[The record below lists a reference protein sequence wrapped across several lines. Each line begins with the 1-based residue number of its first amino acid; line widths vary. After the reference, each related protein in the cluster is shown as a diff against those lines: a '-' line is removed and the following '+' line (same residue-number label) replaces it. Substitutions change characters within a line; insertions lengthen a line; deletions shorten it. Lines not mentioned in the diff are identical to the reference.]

1 MKVLVVVFLILAVGS
16 SIAIEKHNQKNR
28 PVSIARSSVS
38 PDVLDSIHN
47 FWINIQKSYVLF
59 LGCNANIINFN
70 LDKNSIEFG

>member
-1 MKVLVVVFLILAVGS
+1 MMKVLVVVFLILAVGS

-47 FWINIQKSYVLF
+47 FWINI
-59 LGCNANIINFN
+59 
-70 LDKNSIEFG
+70 